1 MEVMNET
8 VKMSTKD
15 TFLSNFNLLDFS
27 FDEDFS
33 KDIRSA
39 AKNTIEGLEFPTSKV
54 EYWKYTRINKIIK
67 RDYSISAPEN
77 KVEIDL
83 SVPSKNCIVLING
96 FYSEELSFFESE
108 VGVTFSSLSE
118 AKKNSSVLK
127 EKFNSLVKKD
137 EIFAQINSA
146 YHQDGAFMH
155 VEKNVQAEEPYYI
168 LNFVDDSNI
177 LSNPRNFV
185 FLEQGA
191 NVKVVLK
198 TINTANAG
206 SFTNMVSELFIEKNA
221 HFEINKIQ
229 NEADDSFQIATEQV
243 VQADDSTFKI
253 NTFTLNGAIV
263 RNNLNIDSLG
273 KNTMTYLNGLYPL
286 KGKQHVDNH
295 TYLLHREP
303 NGESHELYKGIL
315 GDSSTGVFNGKVFVH
330 REAQKTNAFQ
340 SNANIVMT
348 DSATI
353 NSKPEL
359 EIYADDVKCSHGST
373 TGQLDEEALFY
384 LRARGL
390 SKDSARA
397 VLVNAFAS
405 DVIEQIG
412 VESVKEEIE
421 QYIDDNYQ
429 GIK

>member
-77 KVEIDL
+77 EVEIDL

-155 VEKNVQAEEPYYI
+155 VEK
-168 LNFVDDSNI
+168 
-177 LSNPRNFV
+177 
-185 FLEQGA
+185 
-191 NVKVVLK
+191 
-198 TINTANAG
+198 
-206 SFTNMVSELFIEKNA
+206 
-221 HFEINKIQ
+221 
-229 NEADDSFQIATEQV
+229 
-243 VQADDSTFKI
+243 
-253 NTFTLNGAIV
+253 
-263 RNNLNIDSLG
+263 
-273 KNTMTYLNGLYPL
+273 
-286 KGKQHVDNH
+286 
-295 TYLLHREP
+295 
-303 NGESHELYKGIL
+303 
-315 GDSSTGVFNGKVFVH
+315 
-330 REAQKTNAFQ
+330 
-340 SNANIVMT
+340 
-348 DSATI
+348 
-353 NSKPEL
+353 
-359 EIYADDVKCSHGST
+359 KCTS
-373 TGQLDEEALFY
+373 
-384 LRARGL
+384 
-390 SKDSARA
+390 
-397 VLVNAFAS
+397 
-405 DVIEQIG
+405 
-412 VESVKEEIE
+412 
-421 QYIDDNYQ
+421 
-429 GIK
+429 

>member
-405 DVIEQIG
+405 DVI
-412 VESVKEEIE
+412 
-421 QYIDDNYQ
+421 
-429 GIK
+429 

>member
-77 KVEIDL
+77 EVEIDL

-185 FLEQGA
+185 FVEQGA
-191 NVKVVLK
+191 NAKVVLK

-253 NTFTLNGAIV
+253 NTFTINGAIV

>member
-185 FLEQGA
+185 FVEQGA
-191 NVKVVLK
+191 NAKVVLK

>member
-185 FLEQGA
+185 FVEQGA

-405 DVIEQIG
+405 DVI
-412 VESVKEEIE
+412 
-421 QYIDDNYQ
+421 
-429 GIK
+429 